1 MGRPRNVE
9 SHPMHLRLIA
19 LLLAAAAA
27 APVAQAE
34 ELLVPAYF
42 YPVASRK
49 ANWWG
54 SLAATAPKAAIT
66 AILNPASG
74 PGASVDPNYVTAIS
88 HLQTAG
94 GKVIGYVSSSYAN
107 RSLSDVVADINKYVA
122 FYPVQGFFI
131 DEMTN
136 DTDIAHVQFYQSVYN
151 YIKGLDPQYVV
162 VGNPGTS
169 TAEIYASL
177 PVADKLVVFEGSA
190 ASYASYVPSA
200 WQAPYG
206 AARFAHI
213 VYGASKSQMAKMMS
227 GAAARGASNLFV
239 TSDKLVNPYDTL
251 PSYWSDEVNRA
262 AAN

>member
-1 MGRPRNVE
+1 
-9 SHPMHLRLIA
+9 MHLRLIA
-19 LLLAAAAA
+19 FLLALASAASA
-27 APVAQAE
+27 VQAE

-42 YPVASRK
+42 YPVVTRRGDF
-49 ANWWG
+49 WG
-54 SLAATAPKAAIT
+54 ELAASAPKASIT

-74 PGASVDPNYVTAIS
+74 PGAAVDPTYVSAIS
-88 HLQTAG
+88 RLQTAG
-94 GKVIGYVSSSYAN
+94 GKVIGYVSSSYAT
-107 RSLSDVVADINKYVA
+107 RALSDVVADINKYVA

-136 DTDIAHVQFYQSVYN
+136 DTDTTHVQFYQSVYN
-151 YIKGLDPQYVV
+151 YIKGLNPQYAV

-200 WQAPYG
+200 WQASYG
-206 AARFAHI
+206 KGPFVHI
-213 VYGASKSQMAKMMS
+213 VYGASKTQMTKIMNS
-227 GAAARGASNLFV
+227 AAAHGANNLFV
-239 TSDKLVNPYDTL
+239 TSDKLANPYDTL
-251 PSYWSDEVNRA
+251 PSYWTDEVNRA

>member
-1 MGRPRNVE
+1 MGRLRNVE
-9 SHPMHLRLIA
+9 PHPMHLRLIA
-19 LLLAAAAA
+19 LSLALAAAIAA
-27 APVAQAE
+27 HAE

-42 YPVASRK
+42 YPVASRR
-49 ANWWG
+49 ADYWG
-54 SLAATAPKAAIT
+54 ELAATAPKASIT

-74 PGASVDPNYVTAIS
+74 PGAAPDANYVSAIS
-88 HLQTAG
+88 RLQTAG

-136 DTDIAHVQFYQSVYN
+136 DTDTTHVQFYQSVYN
-151 YIKGLDPQYVV
+151 YIKGLNPQYVV

-190 ASYASYVPSA
+190 ASYGAYVPSA
-200 WQAPYG
+200 WQASYG
-206 AARFAHI
+206 HGQFVHI
-213 VYGASKSQMAKMMS
+213 VYGASKSQMTKIMN
-227 GAAARGASNLFV
+227 GAAARGASNMFV
-239 TSDKLVNPYDTL
+239 TSDKLANPYDTL
-251 PSYWSDEVNRA
+251 PSYWTDEVNRA

>member
-1 MGRPRNVE
+1 MN
-9 SHPMHLRLIA
+9 LRLIA
-19 LLLAAAAA
+19 FSLALATAALAAR
-27 APVAQAE
+27 AE

-42 YPVASRK
+42 YPVVTRRVDY
-49 ANWWG
+49 WG
-54 SLAATAPKAAIT
+54 ELAATASKAPIT

-74 PGASVDPNYVTAIS
+74 PGAAADANYASAIS
-88 HLQTAG
+88 RVQTAG

-107 RSLSDVVADINKYVA
+107 RALSDVVADINKYVA

-136 DTDIAHVQFYQSVYN
+136 DTDTTHVQFYQSVYN

-190 ASYASYVPSA
+190 AAYASYVPSA
-200 WQAPYG
+200 WQASYANG
-206 AARFAHI
+206 QFAHI
-213 VYGASKSQMAKMMS
+213 VYGASKSQMTKIMN

-239 TSDKLVNPYDTL
+239 TSDKLANPYDTL
-251 PSYWSDEVNRA
+251 PPYWLDEINRA

>member
-1 MGRPRNVE
+1 
-9 SHPMHLRLIA
+9 MHLRLIA
-19 LLLAAAAA
+19 LSLALATAAFAA
-27 APVAQAE
+27 CAE

-49 ANWWG
+49 ADYWG
-54 SLAATAPKAAIT
+54 ELAATAPKTPVT

-74 PGASVDPNYVTAIS
+74 PGAAADPTYVSAIS
-88 HLQTAG
+88 RVQAAG

-107 RSLSDVVADINKYVA
+107 RALSDVVADINKYVA

-136 DTDIAHVQFYQSVYN
+136 DTDTTHVQFYQSVYN
-151 YIKGLDPQYVV
+151 YIKGLNPQYVV
-162 VGNPGTS
+162 VGNPGTA

-200 WQAPYG
+200 WQASYDKG
-206 AARFAHI
+206 QFVHI
-213 VYGASKSQMAKMMS
+213 VYGASKSQMTKFMN
-227 GAAARGASNLFV
+227 GAAARGASNMFV
-239 TSDKLVNPYDTL
+239 TSDKLANPYDTL
-251 PSYWSDEVNRA
+251 PSYWTDEVVRA